1 MVGFVSRSGLS
12 FVAAGVLSSPA
23 RVYTAV
29 AGRIKWTT
37 TQARRKESAMPRLK
51 PLDPS
56 QATGET
62 KQLYDGIQSNLGK
75 VINIFQGLGNSSA
88 ALKAYLQMSGALK
101 EGMLDAKLR
110 EQIALRVGQL
120 NECDYCLAAHTK
132 IGAGTGLGQEELL
145 SARRGSGTDARS
157 TAALQFV
164 EKIVRGHGTV
174 SDADVQAVRSA
185 GFSDGEIAEIVAN
198 IALNVYTNYFNKV
211 NGTEVDF
218 PAVPP
223 V

>member
-1 MVGFVSRSGLS
+1 
-12 FVAAGVLSSPA
+12 
-23 RVYTAV
+23 
-29 AGRIKWTT
+29 
-37 TQARRKESAMPRLK
+37 MPRLT

-62 KQLYDGIQSNLGK
+62 KQLYEGILGNLPK

-101 EGMLDAKLR
+101 EGALDAKLR

-120 NECDYCLAAHTK
+120 NECSYCLAAHTK
-132 IGAGTGLGQEELL
+132 IGSGAGLGQEERL
-145 SARRGSGTDARS
+145 SARRGSGTDPRA

-164 EKIVRGHGTV
+164 EKVVRGHGKV

-185 GFSDGEIAEIVAN
+185 GFKDGEIAEIVAN
-198 IALNVYTNYFNKV
+198 IALNVYTNYFNNV

-218 PAVPP
+218 PAAPP
-223 V
+223 L